1 MYQEDTLIF
10 FKYLQLLKIIKSK
23 TEEQKELDY
32 IIDDIEIG
40 IRKLP
45 SDKQIDSAKAIVNIL
60 EQKYQAIERGK
71 KHQEQE
77 LGKYIKNYRE

>member
-1 MYQEDTLIF
+1 MSKSKIAKDDVEMIRKQLKGDTVGEWKKLKRILERMKPNDREKAVNKF
-10 FKYLQLLKIIKSK
+10 LQLLKINKSK

-45 SDKQIDSAKAIVNIL
+45 SD
-60 EQKYQAIERGK
+60 
-71 KHQEQE
+71 
-77 LGKYIKNYRE
+77 